1 MKFDVFSKANF
12 KPNASSN
19 SVDSSPDPPVVH
31 EELVEE
37 AVESEFTQK
46 ASPGDTESAPDAATD
61 VVVIVDT
68 QSNEEAIDASPDP
81 NEAVADTTN
90 EGAEQNVSDWEKG
103 DVSDIASI
111 ADPSET
117 KPSEQL
123 EAKKLPGDAQDEK
136 SETPQERIG
145 TVPEDDVGSTAEAT
159 EPVEVD
165 DTAHPAPFDELL
177 TSQVISA
184 SDEIS
189 LIDETIEQALVD
201 IPDQGGADIANT
213 DAGAQFVDTTT
224 IQETLEAEPTPEQP
238 DAPESLEPDAG
249 APEPEASIDEPQ
261 VDEPKPARTIPDAE
275 DSEQPVDSSAP
286 VGPDD
291 VVAMETPGTDIFFL
305 CAFIF
310 LCQPQ
315 FHAFFLSLLA
325 HCARLFFSGIYTADR
340 ASTSP
345 QLHVGTSHWPPR
357 NPRWPTLPTHF
368 CAYLMVTWTHVLNC
382 DSGCDAY
389 TQSTA
394 GPRLVVLVSAS
405 FPAWLSFPDI
415 PVSPNHTS
423 SVVNISFFTPTPSY
437 EMSD

>member
-1 MKFDVFSKANF
+1 MQFDVFSKPNF

-31 EELVEE
+31 EKLVKE

-46 ASPGDTESAPDAATD
+46 ASPGDTESAPDAATN

-68 QSNEEAIDASPDP
+68 QSNEEAVDASPDP

-90 EGAEQNVSDWEKG
+90 RAEQNVSDGEKD

-117 KPSEQL
+117 KPFEQL
-123 EAKKLPGDAQDEK
+123 EAENLPGPAQDEK
-136 SETPQERIG
+136 SQISQERIG
-145 TVPEDDVGSTAEAT
+145 TVPEEDVGSTAEAT
-159 EPVEVD
+159 KPVELD
-165 DTAHPAPFDELL
+165 DTASPAPFDELL
-177 TSQVISA
+177 ASQVISG

-189 LIDETIEQALVD
+189 LITETTKQALVD
-201 IPDQGGADIANT
+201 MPDQGGAEIANT
-213 DAGAQFVDTTT
+213 DADAQSVDTTT

-238 DAPESLEPDAG
+238 DAPESIEPNAG
-249 APEPEASIDEPQ
+249 APEPEAAIDEPQ
-261 VDEPKPARTIPDAE
+261 VDEPKPARTSPDAE

-291 VVAMETPGTDIFFL
+291 VVATETPGTYIFLL

-310 LCQPQ
+310 LCRPR

-325 HCARLFFSGIYTADR
+325 HCARLFFSGIYAADR

-368 CAYLMVTWTHVLNC
+368 CAYLMVTWTHVSNC
-382 DSGCDAY
+382 DSGCDAC
-389 TQSTA
+389 TQSTE
-394 GPRLVVLVSAS
+394 GPRLVVLLSAS

-423 SVVNISFFTPTPSY
+423 SVVNISFFTLTPSY
-437 EMSD
+437 EMSY